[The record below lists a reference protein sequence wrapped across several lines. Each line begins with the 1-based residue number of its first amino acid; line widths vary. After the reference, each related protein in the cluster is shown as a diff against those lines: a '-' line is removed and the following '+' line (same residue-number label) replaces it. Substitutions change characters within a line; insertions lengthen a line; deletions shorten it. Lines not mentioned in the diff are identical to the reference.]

1 MPARVRKRLF
11 LFLLLVALVAV
22 AVSARWWLVGRHY
35 QSTDNA
41 YVHGDITRVTSQLAA
56 QVTDVLVTDNQ
67 TVEAGDLL
75 VRLDDRDFTTALA
88 QAQANLATRQAEHA
102 QARAQLRRQDSMIEA
117 ARAAVDAR
125 KAEQRRIELDIQ
137 RILPLR
143 ESGYASEEQLSNFR
157 AQLDVAR
164 AQVRG
169 AEAELQTQIL
179 SKDTLS
185 ADIDRLAALVQAAES
200 EISGAEIALSR
211 AQIRAPVPGRVGQ
224 RSVRIGQNVQ
234 PGDHLLAIVP
244 GRDLWVQANFKE
256 TQIKRMHKGQAVT
269 LVFDAFDDQPV
280 QGHIDSLFP
289 ASGAQFSLLPP
300 DNATGNFTKVVQRIP
315 IKVAIDNDHPL
326 SQVVRPGMSVSVRVD
341 LRD

>member
-11 LFLLLVALVAV
+11 IFFLLVLVIAAALFAH
-22 AVSARWWLVGRHY
+22 WWLVGRHY

-41 YVHGDITRVTSQLAA
+41 YVHGDITRVSSQLAA
-56 QVTDVLVTDNQ
+56 QVTEVLVIDNQ

-88 QAQANLATRQAEHA
+88 KARANLATREAEHQ
-102 QARAQLRRQDSMIEA
+102 QARAQLKRQDSMIEA
-117 ARAAVDAR
+117 ARAALDAR

-143 ESGYASEEQLSNFR
+143 ESGYASEEQISNFR
-157 AQLDVAR
+157 AQLDVAK
-164 AQVRG
+164 AHVRG
-169 AEAELQTQIL
+169 AEAESQTQGAT
-179 SKDTLS
+179 KDTLQ
-185 ADIDRLAALVQAAES
+185 AEIDRLAALIQAAQS
-200 EISGAEIALSR
+200 EVAGAEIDLSR
-211 AQIRAPVPGRVGQ
+211 TEIRAPVPGRVGQ
-224 RSVRIGQNVQ
+224 RSVRIGLNVQ
-234 PGDHLLAIVP
+234 PGNHLLAIVP

-256 TQIKRMHKGQAVT
+256 TQIKRMHKDQAVT

-280 QGHIDSLFP
+280 QGYIDSLFP

-315 IKVAIDNDHPL
+315 VKIAIDNDHPL
-326 SQVVRPGMSVSVRVD
+326 SQVVRPGMSVSVKVD

>member
-1 MPARVRKRLF
+1 MPAQVRNRLF
-11 LFLLLVALVAV
+11 IFLLLVIIIGASLFAH
-22 AVSARWWLVGRHY
+22 WWLIGRHY
-35 QSTDNA
+35 QTTDNA
-41 YVHGDITRVTSQLAA
+41 YVHGDITRVSSQLAA
-56 QVTDVLVTDNQ
+56 QVTEVMVTDNQ
-67 TVEAGDLL
+67 TVDAGDLL

-88 QAQANLATRQAEHA
+88 KARANLAMREAEHL
-102 QARAQLRRQDSMIEA
+102 QAKAQLNRQDSMIEA

-143 ESGYASEEQLSNFR
+143 QSGYASEEQISNFR
-157 AQLDVAR
+157 AQLDVAK

-169 AEAELQTQIL
+169 AEAELQTQTL
-179 SKDTLS
+179 SKDTLR
-185 ADIDRLAALVQAAES
+185 AEIDRLAALIQAAQS
-200 EISGAEIALSR
+200 EVAGAEIDLSR
-211 AQIRAPVPGRVGQ
+211 TEIRAPVPGRVGQ
-224 RSVRIGQNVQ
+224 RSVRIGLNVQ

-244 GRDLWVQANFKE
+244 GKDLWVQANFKE

-315 IKVAIDNDHPL
+315 IKVAIDNEHPL
-326 SQVVRPGMSVSVRVD
+326 SRVVRPGMSVSVKVD